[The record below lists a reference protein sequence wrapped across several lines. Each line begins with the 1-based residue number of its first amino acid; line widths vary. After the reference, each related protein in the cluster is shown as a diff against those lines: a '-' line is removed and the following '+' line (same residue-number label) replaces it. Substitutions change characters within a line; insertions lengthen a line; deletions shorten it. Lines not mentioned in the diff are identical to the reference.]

1 MAQLNS
7 IARFLNK
14 ELRVKSVPD
23 SSRNGLQVR
32 CSKDIK
38 KVGFAVDASLA
49 TFEKAKSKGV
59 DLLIVHHGIKWKR
72 LKDRAGTVKRRID
85 YLKKHKMNLYVC
97 HLPLDAHHKYGNNIK
112 LAELLGLSRVKKFGR
127 YKRRY
132 LGYQGV
138 LKPARSARW
147 IASVLNKKLK
157 TKCMVLGF
165 GRSKVKS
172 VGIVS
177 GGGADS
183 LAEAYN
189 KGLGCFIT
197 GEAPHHIYHEAKE
210 LKMNMIIA
218 GHYETETV
226 GVKALMPLLH
236 KKFGVRTFFIHV
248 PTTF

>member
-1 MAQLNS
+1 MTSLDA
-7 IARFLNK
+7 IVRFLNK
-14 ELRVKSVPD
+14 ELKVKTVPD

-32 CSKDIK
+32 CPKDIK

-49 TFEKAKSKGV
+49 TFEKARRQGV

-72 LKDRAGTVKRRID
+72 LRDNAGIMKRRID
-85 YLKKHKMNLYVC
+85 FLKKHRINLYVC
-97 HLPLDAHHKYGNNIK
+97 HLPLDAHHQYGNNIK
-112 LAELLGLSRVKKFGR
+112 LAELLGLSHAQNFGR
-127 YKRRY
+127 YKRQC

-147 IASVLNKKLK
+147 IASILNKKLK
-157 TKCMVLGF
+157 AKCVVLGF
-165 GRSKVKS
+165 GRPKVKS

-177 GGGADS
+177 GGGADA

-189 KGLGCFIT
+189 EGLDCFIT
-197 GEAPHHIYHEAKE
+197 GEAPHHTYHEAKE

-226 GVKALMPLLH
+226 GVKALMPLLRNN
-236 KKFGVRTFFIHV
+236 FAVSTVFIHV